1 MKKTYKSSLLALSV
15 LASFTSCSESESLQ
29 QANLSK
35 DKITFHATLDNSW
48 KPLSPASSSRAAIAA
63 ATEKGPIVVP
73 TPFGKPLYLH
83 PVVQDGIHIWSK
95 EGKPITRSGAPL
107 EDVEHER
114 VAQTRGTMS
123 TKTDLSD
130 YNSFGV
136 TAIYKEGDTYQSLFA
151 NAEATK
157 SAVDGFW
164 GIEDK
169 NKAQWPIDGV
179 VSFHAY
185 APYNTKSSNMLTLT
199 AEPEKVQSKITYTAS
214 ADDIINQPDLIV
226 ATSTGSRNN
235 PGQDD
240 AVNLQFSHAL
250 TAVSFAISKDLVEVI
265 GAGNQL
271 VSLSLEG
278 VYTQGDCELAAKDA
292 EHSTALLKWTGSS
305 DKTGKYE
312 FDLKDKNIII
322 DENLKDMALT
332 EDNQTLM
339 MIPQTLT
346 ADAKLK
352 FEFKLNDVPQS
363 VIIDMQGHEWLP
375 GTSVIYKLSSSAIN
389 SLTNA
394 EVVYPTTWNEAGYPK
409 KAFVENEAIGLYAV
423 SKDNKIVASNVKLV
437 KQKNEKGEEIW
448 KTTENKRF
456 LYTANYR
463 YFAYY
468 PYDSTLK
475 DEDMNAK
482 AADADGFFV
491 NKIKAWNPAKDQN
504 SEEVLLN
511 QDLQVASGVV
521 EADAST
527 LTFEMAHSMGLAVL
541 NLKSKEIPEKRIFLN
556 NDKYTYYYPD
566 IEGRYNTKPKK
577 GDYTDYPNKIAV
589 QASTNF
595 TDNIPY
601 NSSSETE
608 KKYLQIVKANQDVVF
623 KAADQEETNRTA
635 WGFSEPSK
643 STFNVAKNSCM
654 TKDIESEAEFY
665 YFSHYW
671 KYTGKVETFTAPE
684 NCDYKLECWGAQ
696 GGGINNQG
704 KVTPAKGGGYSY
716 GTLKNVGKGKQ
727 LFVCVG
733 GQGTAGVRNLKNA
746 SGGYNG
752 GGKGGYGVKNAKG
765 QILLSGGG
773 GGGATHIALSAGLLT
788 QFVDKYQTQLLIVAG
803 GAAGYSNVPNNNTN
817 INAAYGG
824 GVNGGPGMNTVT
836 NATYTVAGQKPTR
849 ERFGKGQDGR
859 NGITGTNNG
868 GEGNSGGGGG
878 FCGGYSDQRTGSY
891 TNGIGGGGS
900 GYVNTSLLVDATTI
914 AGNQQILK
922 PNGVV
927 ETGHL
932 SHGEAVI
939 TWLGKNPSTTK

>member
-83 PVVQDGIHIWSK
+83 SVVQETADLQQAAA
-95 EGKPITRSGAPL
+95 ITRGAMQ
-107 EDVEHER
+107 D
-114 VAQTRGTMS
+114 GT
-123 TKTDLSD
+123 TLDNT
-130 YNSFGV
+130 YYNNSFGV
-136 TAIYKEGDTYQSLFA
+136 TAISTNNGTNTALFTNQKA
-151 NAEATK
+151 SKNNE
-157 SAVDGFW
+157 DIW
-164 GIEDK
+164 EIEDK
-169 NKAQWPIDGV
+169 TNSRWPFDAL

-185 APYNTKSSNMLTLT
+185 APFNDATDGMWSVTT
-199 AEPEKVQSKITYTAS
+199 DAEKVKTKIKYTAKS
-214 ADDIINQPDLIV
+214 GETEIPAQPDIVV
-226 ATSTGSRNN
+226 ATNAESRSVSS
-235 PGQDD
+235 DD
-240 AVNLQFSHAL
+240 KAVELKFSHAL
-250 TAVSFAISKDLVEVI
+250 TAVNFAISKDLTDI
-265 GAGNQL
+265 FQTGASDGSKL
-271 VSLSLEG
+271 KSITLSGIPNEG
-278 VYTQGDCELAAKDA
+278 TCELTAKAGDPQTPSQIWTFDTEA
-292 EHSTALLKWTGSS
+292 DGTTKKTGSYTFLLE
-305 DKTGKYE
+305 DKDIKVGESYALTSN
-312 FDLKDKNIII
+312 KDKNI
-322 DENLKDMALT
+322 
-332 EDNQTLM
+332 LM
-339 MIPQTLT
+339 MIPQ
-346 ADAKLK
+346 
-352 FEFKLNDVPQS
+352 KLNGTKAQLTFVLDIKGKGDQKFTFDLS
-363 VIIDMQGHEWLP
+363 NQTWLP
-375 GTSVIYKLSSSAIN
+375 GTSVTYKLSASAVN
-389 SLTNA
+389 HLENA
-394 EVVYPTTWNEAGYPK
+394 EVKFPDSWKDTEQVKYSYPK
-409 KAFVENEAIGLYAV
+409 TDFAAGESIGLYV
-423 SKDNKIVASNVKLV
+423 VNSKNTIEEANLKLTRNQDG
-437 KQKNEKGEEIW
+437 KWMPENNDTKFLKLKGY
-448 KTTENKRF
+448 K
-456 LYTANYR
+456 

-468 PYDSTLK
+468 PYNTTAPTVDVKTDKADEFFK
-475 DEDMNAK
+475 DMITN
-482 AADADGFFV
+482 
-491 NKIKAWNPAKDQN
+491 WNPVQEQKTKDI
-504 SEEVLLN
+504 LLS
-511 QDLQVASGVV
+511 QDLQVGEGVIDG
-521 EADAST
+521 DAST
-527 LTFEMAHSMGLAVL
+527 LTFNMEHSMGLAVL

-577 GDYTDYPNKIAV
+577 GDYTDYPKKIAV

-671 KYTGKVETFTAPE
+671 KYTGKIETFTAPE
-684 NCDYKLECWGAQ
+684 KCDYKLECWGAQ
-696 GGGINNQG
+696 GGGIINQG
-704 KVTPAKGGGYSY
+704 NKVTPAKGGGYSY

-733 GQGTAGVRNLKNA
+733 GQGTAGTRNLKNA

-752 GGKGGYGVKNAKG
+752 GGKGGYGVKNANG

-878 FCGGYSDQRTGSY
+878 FCGGYSDQRTGSN

-900 GYVNTSLLVDATTI
+900 GYVNTSLLVDAKTI

-922 PNGVV
+922 PNGVE

>member
-1 MKKTYKSSLLALSV
+1 MIFIHLRNFSNVKT
-15 LASFTSCSESESLQ
+15 
-29 QANLSK
+29 
-35 DKITFHATLDNSW
+35 KI
-48 KPLSPASSSRAAIAA
+48 K
-63 ATEKGPIVVP
+63 
-73 TPFGKPLYLH
+73 
-83 PVVQDGIHIWSK
+83 
-95 EGKPITRSGAPL
+95 
-107 EDVEHER
+107 
-114 VAQTRGTMS
+114 
-123 TKTDLSD
+123 
-130 YNSFGV
+130 
-136 TAIYKEGDTYQSLFA
+136 
-151 NAEATK
+151 
-157 SAVDGFW
+157 
-164 GIEDK
+164 
-169 NKAQWPIDGV
+169 
-179 VSFHAY
+179 
-185 APYNTKSSNMLTLT
+185 
-199 AEPEKVQSKITYTAS
+199 YTAKS
-214 ADDIINQPDLIV
+214 GETEIPSQPDIIV
-226 ATSTGSRNN
+226 ATNAESRSVSS
-235 PGQDD
+235 DD
-240 AVNLQFSHAL
+240 KAVELKFSHAL
-250 TAVSFAISKDLVEVI
+250 TAVNFAISKDLTEI
-265 GAGNQL
+265 FQTATDGSKL
-271 VSLSLEG
+271 KSITLSGIPNEG
-278 VYTQGDCELAAKDA
+278 TCELTAKAGDPKTPSQNWIFDTEA
-292 EHSTALLKWTGSS
+292 DGKK
-305 DKTGKYE
+305 KTGTYT
-312 FDLKDKNIII
+312 FDLTKEDIQVGESYALTSNDDKNI
-322 DENLKDMALT
+322 
-332 EDNQTLM
+332 LM
-339 MIPQTLT
+339 MIPQNLNGTKAQLT
-346 ADAKLK
+346 FVLDIKGKGDQTFTFDLS
-352 FEFKLNDVPQS
+352 NQT
-363 VIIDMQGHEWLP
+363 WLP
-375 GTSVIYKLSSSAIN
+375 GTSVTYKLSASAIN
-389 SLTNA
+389 HLENT
-394 EVVYPTTWNEAGYPK
+394 EVKFPDSWKDTEQAKYSYPK
-409 KAFVENEAIGLYAV
+409 TDFATGESIGLYV
-423 SKDNKIVASNVKLV
+423 VNSKNTIEGENLKCV
-437 KQKNEKGEEIW
+437 KQADGSWKIGDGNTKYLKLKNYK
-448 KTTENKRF
+448 
-456 LYTANYR
+456 

-468 PYDSTLK
+468 PYR
-475 DEDMNAK
+475 
-482 AADADGFFV
+482 AADHTVDVTKDNADEFF
-491 NKIKAWNPAKDQN
+491 KDMITKWNPVKEQKT
-504 SEEVLLN
+504 EEVLLS
-511 QDLQVASGVV
+511 QDLQVAEGVIDG
-521 EADAST
+521 DAST
-527 LTFEMAHSMGLAVL
+527 LTFNMEHSMGLAVL

-671 KYTGKVETFTAPE
+671 KYTGKIETFTAPE
-684 NCDYKLECWGAQ
+684 KCDYKLECWGAQ
-696 GGGINNQG
+696 GGGIINQG

-733 GQGTAGVRNLKNA
+733 GQGTAGARNLKNA

-878 FCGGYSDQRTGSY
+878 FCGGYSDQRTGSN

-914 AGNQQILK
+914 AGNQQIQK

-932 SHGEAVI
+932 SYGEAVI

>member
-1 MKKTYKSSLLALSV
+1 MRNFSNVKT
-15 LASFTSCSESESLQ
+15 
-29 QANLSK
+29 
-35 DKITFHATLDNSW
+35 KI
-48 KPLSPASSSRAAIAA
+48 K
-63 ATEKGPIVVP
+63 
-73 TPFGKPLYLH
+73 
-83 PVVQDGIHIWSK
+83 
-95 EGKPITRSGAPL
+95 
-107 EDVEHER
+107 
-114 VAQTRGTMS
+114 
-123 TKTDLSD
+123 
-130 YNSFGV
+130 
-136 TAIYKEGDTYQSLFA
+136 
-151 NAEATK
+151 
-157 SAVDGFW
+157 
-164 GIEDK
+164 
-169 NKAQWPIDGV
+169 
-179 VSFHAY
+179 
-185 APYNTKSSNMLTLT
+185 
-199 AEPEKVQSKITYTAS
+199 YTAKS
-214 ADDIINQPDLIV
+214 GETEIPSQPDIIV
-226 ATSTGSRNN
+226 ATNAESRSVSS
-235 PGQDD
+235 DD
-240 AVNLQFSHAL
+240 KAVELKFSHAL
-250 TAVSFAISKDLVEVI
+250 TAVNFAISKDLTEI
-265 GAGNQL
+265 FQTATDGSKL
-271 VSLSLEG
+271 KSITLSGIPNEG
-278 VYTQGDCELAAKDA
+278 TCELTAKAGDPKTPSQNWIFDTEA
-292 EHSTALLKWTGSS
+292 DGKK
-305 DKTGKYE
+305 KTGTYT
-312 FDLKDKNIII
+312 FDLTKEDIQVGESYALTSNDDKNI
-322 DENLKDMALT
+322 
-332 EDNQTLM
+332 LM
-339 MIPQTLT
+339 MIPQNLNGTKAQLT
-346 ADAKLK
+346 FVLDIKGKGDQTFTFDLS
-352 FEFKLNDVPQS
+352 NQT
-363 VIIDMQGHEWLP
+363 WLP
-375 GTSVIYKLSSSAIN
+375 GTSVTYKLSASAIN
-389 SLTNA
+389 HLENT
-394 EVVYPTTWNEAGYPK
+394 EVKFPDSWKDTEQAKYSYPK
-409 KAFVENEAIGLYAV
+409 TDFATGESIGLYV
-423 SKDNKIVASNVKLV
+423 VNSKNTIEGENLKCV
-437 KQKNEKGEEIW
+437 KQADGSWKIGDGNTKYLKLKNYK
-448 KTTENKRF
+448 
-456 LYTANYR
+456 

-468 PYDSTLK
+468 PYR
-475 DEDMNAK
+475 
-482 AADADGFFV
+482 AADHTVDVTKDNADEFF
-491 NKIKAWNPAKDQN
+491 KDMITKWNPVKEQKT
-504 SEEVLLN
+504 EEVLLS
-511 QDLQVASGVV
+511 QDLQVAEGVIDG
-521 EADAST
+521 DAST
-527 LTFEMAHSMGLAVL
+527 LTFNMEHSMGLAVL

-671 KYTGKVETFTAPE
+671 KYTGKIETFTAPE
-684 NCDYKLECWGAQ
+684 KCDYKLECWGAQ
-696 GGGINNQG
+696 GGGIINQG

-733 GQGTAGVRNLKNA
+733 GQGTAGARNLKNA

-878 FCGGYSDQRTGSY
+878 FCGGYSDQRTGSN

-914 AGNQQILK
+914 AGNQQIQK

-932 SHGEAVI
+932 SYGEAVI

>member
-48 KPLSPASSSRAAIAA
+48 KPMSPASSSRAAIAA
-63 ATEKGPIVVP
+63 ATEKGPIVVS

-83 PVVQDGIHIWSK
+83 SVVQETADLQQAAA
-95 EGKPITRSGAPL
+95 ITRGAMQ
-107 EDVEHER
+107 D
-114 VAQTRGTMS
+114 GT
-123 TKTDLSD
+123 TLDNT
-130 YNSFGV
+130 YYNNSFGV
-136 TAIYKEGDTYQSLFA
+136 TAIYKDNGTNTALFTNQKA
-151 NAEATK
+151 SKNNE
-157 SAVDGFW
+157 DIW
-164 GIEDK
+164 EIEDK
-169 NKAQWPIDGV
+169 TNSRWPLDAL

-185 APYNTKSSNMLTLT
+185 APFNNATDGMWSVTTDVENVKTKIS
-199 AEPEKVQSKITYTAS
+199 YTAK
-214 ADDIINQPDLIV
+214 ADDITSQPDLIV
-226 ATSTGSRNN
+226 ATNAESRSYTSE
-235 PGQDD
+235 DK
-240 AVNLQFSHAL
+240 AVELNFSHAL
-250 TAVSFAISKDLVEVI
+250 TAVNFAISQDLTEI
-265 GAGNQL
+265 FHTGATDGSKL
-271 VSLSLEG
+271 KSITLSGIPNEG
-278 VYTQGDCELAAKDA
+278 TCELAAK
-292 EHSTALLKWTGSS
+292 EGSPKTALQNWTLATDANGKKTGSYTFNLENKNITIGES
-305 DKTGKYE
+305 YALTSND
-312 FDLKDKNIII
+312 DKNI
-322 DENLKDMALT
+322 
-332 EDNQTLM
+332 LM
-339 MIPQTLT
+339 MIPQ
-346 ADAKLK
+346 
-352 FEFKLNDVPQS
+352 KLNGTKAQLAFVLDIKGKGDQTFTFDLS
-363 VIIDMQGHEWLP
+363 NQTWLP
-375 GTSVIYKLSSSAIN
+375 GTSVTYKLSASAIN
-389 SLTNA
+389 HLENA
-394 EVVYPTTWNEAGYPK
+394 EVKFPDTWKDTEQAKYSYPK
-409 KAFVENEAIGLYAV
+409 TDFNEGESIGLYV
-423 SKDNKIVASNVKLV
+423 VNSNNAIEGENLECV
-437 KQKNEKGEEIW
+437 KQADGSWKIGDGNTKYLKLKNYK
-448 KTTENKRF
+448 
-456 LYTANYR
+456 

-468 PYDSTLK
+468 PYNATAPTVDETK
-475 DEDMNAK
+475 DNADEFFKDMITN
-482 AADADGFFV
+482 
-491 NKIKAWNPAKDQN
+491 WNPVQEQKT
-504 SEEVLLN
+504 EEVLLR
-511 QDLQVASGVV
+511 QDLQVGEGVIDG
-521 EADAST
+521 DAST
-527 LTFEMAHSMGLAVL
+527 LTFNMEHSMGLAVL

-671 KYTGKVETFTAPE
+671 KYTGKIETFTAPE
-684 NCDYKLECWGAQ
+684 KCDYKLECWGAQ
-696 GGGINNQG
+696 GGGIINQG

-878 FCGGYSDQRTGSY
+878 FCGGYSDQRTGSN

>member
-83 PVVQDGIHIWSK
+83 SVVQDGIHIWSK

-114 VAQTRGTMS
+114 VAQTRGSM
-123 TKTDLSD
+123 KDNIGA
-130 YNSFGV
+130 YGSFGV
-136 TAIYKEGDTYQSLFA
+136 TAIYKNGENNVSLFQEENGDPKIA
-151 NAEATK
+151 VAT
-157 SAVDGFW
+157 STT
-164 GIEDK
+164 EDK
-169 NKAQWPIDGV
+169 VWEIKDSRWPVGSE
-179 VSFHAY
+179 VSFHAF
-185 APYNTKSSNMLTLT
+185 APYSAGSTSPLGFKPDVDGEKTL
-199 AEPEKVQSKITYTAS
+199 ITYTAS
-214 ADDIINQPDLIV
+214 TTDIVNQPDLIL
-226 ATSTGSRNN
+226 ATAKGSQSDNALGLN
-235 PGQDD
+235 
-240 AVNLQFSHAL
+240 FSHAL
-250 TAVSFAISKDLVEVI
+250 TAVTFAIDKDLADVL
-265 GAGNQL
+265 GAGKKL
-271 VSLSLEG
+271 TSITLSGIPNEG
-278 VYTQGDCELAAKDA
+278 TYDLAVMKGEGNAAPEWQFAQDG
-292 EHSTALLKWTGSS
+292 GSY
-305 DKTGKYE
+305 KTGTYT
-312 FDLKDKNIII
+312 FDLKDQDIVTG
-322 DENLKDMALT
+322 KDFALT
-332 EDNQTLM
+332 SDNNTLM
-339 MIPQTLT
+339 MMPQTLPET
-346 ADAKLK
+346 AKLNFQ
-352 FEFKLNDVPQS
+352 FELDGVLQS
-363 VIIDMQGHEWLP
+363 LIIDMKDQVWQP
-375 GTSVIYKLSSSAIN
+375 GKSVIYKLSAKAIN
-389 SLTNA
+389 TLSNP
-394 EVVYPTTWNEAGYPK
+394 EVVYPTTWTAVGYPK
-409 KAFVENEAIGLYAV
+409 QSFNNNEAIGLYAV
-423 SKDNKIVASNVKLV
+423 SKDGLVVIPNVKLT
-437 KQKNEKGEEIW
+437 KGQDGNW
-448 KTTENKRF
+448 KTENDQRF
-456 LYTANYR
+456 LFTTNYS

-468 PYDSTLK
+468 PYRNTPDPLNVNVKATTADEFFK
-475 DEDMNAK
+475 DMITN
-482 AADADGFFV
+482 
-491 NKIKAWNPAKDQN
+491 WNPVKEQKTKDI
-504 SEEVLLN
+504 LLS
-511 QDLQVASGVV
+511 QDLQVGEGVIDG
-521 EADAST
+521 DAAT
-527 LTFEMAHSMGLAVL
+527 LTFNMAHSMGLAVL

-577 GDYTDYPNKIAV
+577 GDYTDYPKKIAV

-671 KYTGKVETFTAPE
+671 KYTGKIETFTAPE
-684 NCDYKLECWGAQ
+684 KCDYKLECWGAQ
-696 GGGINNQG
+696 GGGIINQG
-704 KVTPAKGGGYSY
+704 NKVTPAKGGGYSY

-733 GQGTAGVRNLKNA
+733 GQGTAGARNLKNA

-765 QILLSGGG
+765 QILFSGGG

-878 FCGGYSDQRTGSY
+878 FCGGYSDQRTGSN

-922 PNGVV
+922 PNGVA

-932 SHGEAVI
+932 SYGEALI

>member
-48 KPLSPASSSRAAIAA
+48 KPMSPASSSRAAIAA

-83 PVVQDGIHIWSK
+83 SVVQETADLQQAAA
-95 EGKPITRSGAPL
+95 T
-107 EDVEHER
+107 
-114 VAQTRGTMS
+114 TRGAMQDGT
-123 TKTDLSD
+123 TLDNT
-130 YNSFGV
+130 YYNNSFGV
-136 TAIYKEGDTYQSLFA
+136 TAIYKDNGTNTALFTNQKA
-151 NAEATK
+151 SKNNE
-157 SAVDGFW
+157 DIW
-164 GIEDK
+164 EIEDK
-169 NKAQWPIDGV
+169 TNSRWPFDAL

-185 APYNTKSSNMLTLT
+185 APFNDATDGMWSVTTDAESVKTKIS
-199 AEPEKVQSKITYTAS
+199 YTAK
-214 ADDIINQPDLIV
+214 ADAITSQPDLIV
-226 ATSTGSRNN
+226 ATNAESRSYTSE
-235 PGQDD
+235 DK
-240 AVNLQFSHAL
+240 AVELNFSHAL
-250 TAVSFAISKDLVEVI
+250 TAVNFAISQDLTEI
-265 GAGNQL
+265 FHAGATDGSKL
-271 VSLSLEG
+271 KSITLSGIPNEG
-278 VYTQGDCELAAKDA
+278 TCELAAK
-292 EHSTALLKWTGSS
+292 EGSPKTALQNWTLATDANGKKTGSYTFNLENKNITIGES
-305 DKTGKYE
+305 YALTSND
-312 FDLKDKNIII
+312 DKNI
-322 DENLKDMALT
+322 
-332 EDNQTLM
+332 LM
-339 MIPQTLT
+339 MIPQDLNGTKAQLT
-346 ADAKLK
+346 FVLDIKGKGVQTFTFDLS
-352 FEFKLNDVPQS
+352 NQT
-363 VIIDMQGHEWLP
+363 WLP
-375 GTSVIYKLSSSAIN
+375 GTSVTYKLSASAIN
-389 SLTNA
+389 HLENA
-394 EVVYPTTWNEAGYPK
+394 EVKFPDTWKDTEQVKYSYPK
-409 KAFVENEAIGLYAV
+409 TDFAAGESIGLYV
-423 SKDNKIVASNVKLV
+423 VNSKNTIEGENLKCV
-437 KQKNEKGEEIW
+437 KQADGSWKIGDGNTKYLKLKNYK
-448 KTTENKRF
+448 
-456 LYTANYR
+456 

-468 PYDSTLK
+468 PYR
-475 DEDMNAK
+475 
-482 AADADGFFV
+482 AADPTVDVTKDNADEFFKDMIT
-491 NKIKAWNPAKDQN
+491 NWNPVQEQKTKDI
-504 SEEVLLN
+504 LLS
-511 QDLQVASGVV
+511 QDLQVGEGVIDG
-521 EADAST
+521 DAST
-527 LTFEMAHSMGLAVL
+527 LTFNMEHSMGLAVL

-577 GDYTDYPNKIAV
+577 GDYTDYPKKIAV

-671 KYTGKVETFTAPE
+671 KYTGNIETFTAPE
-684 NCDYKLECWGAQ
+684 KCDYKLECWGAQ
-696 GGGINNQG
+696 GGGIINQG

-733 GQGTAGVRNLKNA
+733 GQGTAGTRNLNNA

-752 GGKGGYGVKNAKG
+752 GGKGGKGVKNAKG

-878 FCGGYSDQRTGSY
+878 FCGGYSDQRIGSN

-914 AGNQQILK
+914 AGNQQFLK
-922 PNGVV
+922 PNGVA
-927 ETGHL
+927 ETGHM
-932 SHGEAVI
+932 SYGEALI

>member
-29 QANLSK
+29 QVNLSK
-35 DKITFHATLDNSW
+35 DKITFHATLDNTW

-83 PVVQDGIHIWSK
+83 SVVQETADLQQAAA
-95 EGKPITRSGAPL
+95 ITRGAMQ
-107 EDVEHER
+107 D
-114 VAQTRGTMS
+114 GT
-123 TKTDLSD
+123 TLDNT
-130 YNSFGV
+130 YYNNSFGV
-136 TAIYKEGDTYQSLFA
+136 TAIYKDNGTNTALFTNQKA
-151 NAEATK
+151 SKNNE
-157 SAVDGFW
+157 DIW
-164 GIEDK
+164 EIEDK
-169 NKAQWPIDGV
+169 TNSRWPFDAL

-185 APYNTKSSNMLTLT
+185 APFYDATDGMWSVTTDADNVKTKI
-199 AEPEKVQSKITYTAS
+199 KYTAKS
-214 ADDIINQPDLIV
+214 GETEIPSQPDIVV
-226 ATSTGSRNN
+226 ATNAESRSVSS
-235 PGQDD
+235 DD
-240 AVNLQFSHAL
+240 KAVELKFSHAL
-250 TAVSFAISKDLVEVI
+250 TAVNFAISKDLTDI
-265 GAGNQL
+265 FQTGATDGSKL
-271 VSLSLEG
+271 KSIKLSGIPNEG
-278 VYTQGDCELAAKDA
+278 TCEL
-292 EHSTALLKWTGSS
+292 TATEGSPQTPSQTWTFDTEADGNKKTGSYTFLLE
-305 DKTGKYE
+305 DKDIKVGESYALTSN
-312 FDLKDKNIII
+312 KDKNI
-322 DENLKDMALT
+322 
-332 EDNQTLM
+332 LM
-339 MIPQTLT
+339 MIPQDLQGTK
-346 ADAKLK
+346 AKLTFVLDIK
-352 FEFKLNDVPQS
+352 GKGDQTFTFDLSNQT
-363 VIIDMQGHEWLP
+363 WLP
-375 GTSVIYKLSSSAIN
+375 GTSVTYKLSASAVN
-389 SLTNA
+389 HLENA
-394 EVVYPTTWNEAGYPK
+394 EVKFPDSWKDTEQVKYSYPK
-409 KAFVENEAIGLYAV
+409 TDFNEGESIGLYV
-423 SKDNKIVASNVKLV
+423 VNSNNKIEGENLECV
-437 KQKNEKGEEIW
+437 KQADGSWKIGDGNTKYLKLKNYK
-448 KTTENKRF
+448 
-456 LYTANYR
+456 

-468 PYDSTLK
+468 PYR
-475 DEDMNAK
+475 
-482 AADADGFFV
+482 AADPTVDVTKDNADKFFKDMIT
-491 NKIKAWNPAKDQN
+491 NWNPVQEQKTKDI
-504 SEEVLLN
+504 LLS
-511 QDLQVASGVV
+511 QDLQVGEGVIDG
-521 EADAST
+521 DAST
-527 LTFEMAHSMGLAVL
+527 LTFNMEHSMGLAVL
-541 NLKSKEIPEKRIFLN
+541 NLKSKEIPKKRIFLN

-566 IEGRYNTKPKK
+566 IEGRYTTKPKK
-577 GDYTDYPNKIAV
+577 GDYTDYPEKIAV

-684 NCDYKLECWGAQ
+684 KCDYKLECWGAQ
-696 GGGINNQG
+696 GGGIINQG

-733 GQGTAGVRNLKNA
+733 GRGTAGVRNLKNA

-752 GGKGGYGVKNAKG
+752 GGKGGCGVKNAKG
-765 QILLSGGG
+765 QILMSGGG

-900 GYVNTSLLVDATTI
+900 GYVNTSLLVNATTI
-914 AGNQQILK
+914 AGNQQIQK
-922 PNGVV
+922 PNGGV

-932 SHGEAVI
+932 SYGEAVI

>member
-1 MKKTYKSSLLALSV
+1 MVNSNNTI
-15 LASFTSCSESESLQ
+15 EE
-29 QANLSK
+29 ANLK
-35 DKITFHATLDNSW
+35 LTRD
-48 KPLSPASSSRAAIAA
+48 
-63 ATEKGPIVVP
+63 
-73 TPFGKPLYLH
+73 
-83 PVVQDGIHIWSK
+83 QDGKWMPENK
-95 EGKPITRSGAPL
+95 
-107 EDVEHER
+107 D
-114 VAQTRGTMS
+114 
-123 TKTDLSD
+123 TKFL
-130 YNSFGV
+130 
-136 TAIYKEGDTYQSLFA
+136 
-151 NAEATK
+151 
-157 SAVDGFW
+157 
-164 GIEDK
+164 
-169 NKAQWPIDGV
+169 
-179 VSFHAY
+179 
-185 APYNTKSSNMLTLT
+185 
-199 AEPEKVQSKITYTAS
+199 
-214 ADDIINQPDLIV
+214 
-226 ATSTGSRNN
+226 
-235 PGQDD
+235 
-240 AVNLQFSHAL
+240 
-250 TAVSFAISKDLVEVI
+250 
-265 GAGNQL
+265 
-271 VSLSLEG
+271 
-278 VYTQGDCELAAKDA
+278 
-292 EHSTALLKWTGSS
+292 
-305 DKTGKYE
+305 
-312 FDLKDKNIII
+312 
-322 DENLKDMALT
+322 
-332 EDNQTLM
+332 
-339 MIPQTLT
+339 
-346 ADAKLK
+346 KLK
-352 FEFKLNDVPQS
+352 
-363 VIIDMQGHEWLP
+363 G
-375 GTSVIYKLSSSAIN
+375 YK
-389 SLTNA
+389 
-394 EVVYPTTWNEAGYPK
+394 
-409 KAFVENEAIGLYAV
+409 
-423 SKDNKIVASNVKLV
+423 
-437 KQKNEKGEEIW
+437 
-448 KTTENKRF
+448 
-456 LYTANYR
+456 

-468 PYDSTLK
+468 PYNATAPTVDVKTDKADEFFK
-475 DEDMNAK
+475 DMITN
-482 AADADGFFV
+482 
-491 NKIKAWNPAKDQN
+491 WNPVQEQKTKDI
-504 SEEVLLN
+504 LLS
-511 QDLQVASGVV
+511 QDLQVGEGVIDG
-521 EADAST
+521 DAST
-527 LTFEMAHSMGLAVL
+527 LTFNMEHSMGLAVL

-577 GDYTDYPNKIAV
+577 GDYTDYPKKIAV

-671 KYTGKVETFTAPE
+671 KYTGKIETFTAPE
-684 NCDYKLECWGAQ
+684 KCDYKLECWGAQ
-696 GGGINNQG
+696 GGGIINQG

-733 GQGTAGVRNLKNA
+733 GQGTAGTRNLKNA

-752 GGKGGYGVKNAKG
+752 GGKGGYGVKNANG

-878 FCGGYSDQRTGSY
+878 FCGGYSDQRTGSK

-900 GYVNTSLLVDATTI
+900 GYVNTSLLVDAKTI
-914 AGNQQILK
+914 AGNQRILK
-922 PNGVV
+922 PNGVE

-932 SHGEAVI
+932 SYGEAVI

>member
-1 MKKTYKSSLLALSV
+1 MMKKTYKSSLLALSV

-63 ATEKGPIVVP
+63 ATEKGPIVVS

-83 PVVQDGIHIWSK
+83 SVVQDGIHIWSK

-199 AEPEKVQSKITYTAS
+199 ADPEKVQSKITYTAS

-475 DEDMNAK
+475 DEDMNAE

-491 NKIKAWNPAKDQN
+491 KKIEAWNPAKDQN

-521 EADAST
+521 EADVST

-541 NLKSKEIPEKRIFLN
+541 NLDNKEIPKTRRFKN
-556 NDKYTYYYPD
+556 NNYTYYYPD
-566 IEGRYNTKPKK
+566 LPGRVTTVPTK
-577 GDYTDYPNKIAV
+577 GTDYTDDNTKQTV
-589 QASTNF
+589 RASAAF
-595 TDNIPY
+595 SGNIPC
-601 NSSSETE
+601 SSKITA
-608 KKYLQIVKANQDVVF
+608 YRYFQIVKPSTNVSF
-623 KAADQEETNRTA
+623 KASDESGNPRSA
-635 WGFSEPSK
+635 WGTHTSY
-643 STFNVAKNSCM
+643 TFNVAQNAAE
-654 TKDIESEAEFY
+654 TKSITTDADFY
-665 YFSHYW
+665 QLAR
-671 KYTGKVETFTAPE
+671 KYDCTQNVERFAAPQGGT
-684 NCDYKLECWGAQ
+684 YTLECWGAQ
-696 GGGINNQG
+696 GHNFNNNQG
-704 KVTPAKGGGYSY
+704 VY
-716 GTLKNVGKGKQ
+716 LE
-727 LFVCVG
+727 
-733 GQGTAGVRNLKNA
+733 
-746 SGGYNG
+746 
-752 GGKGGYGVKNAKG
+752 GGKGGYVTGGYTMNKG
-765 QILLSGGG
+765 TSIYICVGGYDNGYNNRIPNVNKPGSAGGGATSITTTNRGALREFNNYRGEVLLVAG
-773 GGGATHIALSAGLLT
+773 GGGAQDAGEGAP
-788 QFVDKYQTQLLIVAG
+788 VAG
-803 GAAGYSNVPNNNTN
+803 VGGGETGGSGTGGSVSYGTGGTQTGAGSNVLRLPKNCPQNYKAGFGYGGVACIRNSNRKDDYGAHGGAGY
-817 INAAYGG
+817 Y
-824 GVNGGPGMNTVT
+824 
-836 NATYTVAGQKPTR
+836 
-849 ERFGKGQDGR
+849 
-859 NGITGTNNG
+859 
-868 GEGNSGGGGG
+868 
-878 FCGGYSDQRTGSY
+878 
-891 TNGIGGGGS
+891 GGGGS
-900 GYVNTSLLVDATTI
+900 QQSGPAGGGSSYYKGVGVTSGSTI
-914 AGNQQILK
+914 DGAHSQPSPDGDKQQIGQSGSGNCVISWFLK
-922 PNGVV
+922 
-927 ETGHL
+927 
-932 SHGEAVI
+932 
-939 TWLGKNPSTTK
+939 

>member
-114 VAQTRGTMS
+114 VAQTRGSM
-123 TKTDLSD
+123 KDNIGA
-130 YNSFGV
+130 YGSFGV
-136 TAIYKEGDTYQSLFA
+136 TAIYKNGENNVSLFQEENGDPKIA
-151 NAEATK
+151 VAT
-157 SAVDGFW
+157 STN
-164 GIEDK
+164 EDK
-169 NKAQWPIDGV
+169 VWEIKDSRWPVGSE
-179 VSFHAY
+179 VSFHAF
-185 APYNTKSSNMLTLT
+185 APYSAGSTSPLSFTPDVDGEKTQIKYIALTGKEEIK
-199 AEPEKVQSKITYTAS
+199 A
-214 ADDIINQPDLIV
+214 QPDLIL
-226 ATSTGSRNN
+226 ATAKGSQSDNALDLN
-235 PGQDD
+235 F
-240 AVNLQFSHAL
+240 NHAL
-250 TAVSFAISKDLVEVI
+250 TAVTFAIDKDLADVL
-265 GAGNQL
+265 GAGKKL
-271 VSLSLEG
+271 TSITLSGIPNEG
-278 VYTQGDCELAAKDA
+278 TYELAVMKGEGNAAPEWQFAQDG
-292 EHSTALLKWTGSS
+292 GSY
-305 DKTGKYE
+305 KTGTYT
-312 FDLKDKNIII
+312 FDLKDQDIVTG
-322 DENLKDMALT
+322 KDFALT
-332 EDNQTLM
+332 SDNNTLM
-339 MIPQTLT
+339 MMPQTLPES
-346 ADAKLK
+346 AKLNFQ
-352 FEFKLNDVPQS
+352 FELDGVLQS
-363 VIIDMQGHEWLP
+363 LIIDMKDQVWQP
-375 GTSVIYKLSSSAIN
+375 GKSVIYKLSAKAIN
-389 SLTNA
+389 TLSNP
-394 EVVYPTTWNEAGYPK
+394 EVVYPTTWTAVGYPK
-409 KAFVENEAIGLYAV
+409 QSFNNNEAIGLYAV
-423 SKDNKIVASNVKLV
+423 SKDGLVVIPNVKLT
-437 KQKNEKGEEIW
+437 KGQDGNW
-448 KTTENKRF
+448 KTENDQRF
-456 LYTANYR
+456 LFTTNYS

-468 PYDSTLK
+468 PYRNTPDPLNVNVKATTADEFFK
-475 DEDMNAK
+475 DMITN
-482 AADADGFFV
+482 
-491 NKIKAWNPAKDQN
+491 WNPVQEQKTKDI
-504 SEEVLLN
+504 LLS
-511 QDLQVASGVV
+511 QDLQVGEGVIDG
-521 EADAST
+521 DAST
-527 LTFEMAHSMGLAVL
+527 LTFNMEHSMGLAVL

-577 GDYTDYPNKIAV
+577 GDYTDYPKKIAV

-623 KAADQEETNRTA
+623 KAADQEKTNRTA

-671 KYTGKVETFTAPE
+671 KYTGKIETFTAPE
-684 NCDYKLECWGAQ
+684 KCDYKLECWGAQ
-696 GGGINNQG
+696 GGGIINQG

-733 GQGTAGVRNLKNA
+733 GQGTAGTRNLKNA

-752 GGKGGYGVKNAKG
+752 GGKGGYGVKNANG

-878 FCGGYSDQRTGSY
+878 FCGGYSDQRTGSK

-900 GYVNTSLLVDATTI
+900 GYVNTSLLVDAKTI
-914 AGNQQILK
+914 AGNQRILK
-922 PNGVV
+922 PNGVE

-932 SHGEAVI
+932 SYGEAVI

>member
-1 MKKTYKSSLLALSV
+1 MMKKTYKSSLLALSV

-63 ATEKGPIVVP
+63 ATEKGPIVVS

-83 PVVQDGIHIWSK
+83 SVVQETADLQQAAA
-95 EGKPITRSGAPL
+95 T
-107 EDVEHER
+107 
-114 VAQTRGTMS
+114 TRGVMQEGT
-123 TKTDLSD
+123 TLGNT
-130 YNSFGV
+130 YYNNSFGV
-136 TAIYKEGDTYQSLFA
+136 TAIYKDNGTNTALFINQKA
-151 NAEATK
+151 SKNNE
-157 SAVDGFW
+157 DIW
-164 GIEDK
+164 EIEDK
-169 NKAQWPIDGV
+169 TNSRWPFDALV
-179 VSFHAY
+179 FFHAY
-185 APYNTKSSNMLTLT
+185 APFNDATDGMWSVTT
-199 AEPEKVQSKITYTAS
+199 DAEKVKTKIKYTAKS
-214 ADDIINQPDLIV
+214 AENEIQSQPDIIV
-226 ATSTGSRNN
+226 ATNAESRSVSS
-235 PGQDD
+235 DD
-240 AVNLQFSHAL
+240 KAVELKFSHAL
-250 TAVSFAISKDLVEVI
+250 TAVNFAISKDLTEI
-265 GAGNQL
+265 FQTATDGSKL
-271 VSLSLEG
+271 KSIKLSGIPNEG
-278 VYTQGDCELAAKDA
+278 TCELTAKAGDPQTP
-292 EHSTALLKWTGSS
+292 SQNWTFDTEADGNK
-305 DKTGKYE
+305 KTGTYT
-312 FDLKDKNIII
+312 FDLTKENIQVG
-322 DENLKDMALT
+322 ESYALT
-332 EDNQTLM
+332 SNKDNNILM
-339 MIPQTLT
+339 MIPQNLQGTN
-346 ADAKLK
+346 AKLIFVLEIK
-352 FEFKLNDVPQS
+352 GKGDQTFTFDLSNQT
-363 VIIDMQGHEWLP
+363 WLP
-375 GTSVIYKLSSSAIN
+375 GTSVTYKLSASAIN
-389 SLTNA
+389 HLEKA
-394 EVVYPTTWNEAGYPK
+394 EVKFPDSWKDTEQAKYSYPK
-409 KAFVENEAIGLYAV
+409 TDFAAGESIGLYV
-423 SKDNKIVASNVKLV
+423 VNSNNAIEGENLECV
-437 KQKNEKGEEIW
+437 KQADGSWKIGDGNTKYLKLKNYK
-448 KTTENKRF
+448 
-456 LYTANYR
+456 

-468 PYDSTLK
+468 PYR
-475 DEDMNAK
+475 
-482 AADADGFFV
+482 AADPTVDVTKDNADEFFKDMIT
-491 NKIKAWNPAKDQN
+491 NWNPVQEQKTKDI
-504 SEEVLLN
+504 LLS
-511 QDLQVASGVV
+511 QDLQVGEGVIDG
-521 EADAST
+521 DAST
-527 LTFEMAHSMGLAVL
+527 LTFNMEHSMGLAVL

-684 NCDYKLECWGAQ
+684 KCDYKLECWGAQ
-696 GGGINNQG
+696 GGGIINQG

-733 GQGTAGVRNLKNA
+733 GQGIAGVRNLKNA

-836 NATYTVAGQKPTR
+836 NATYTVAGQKPIR

-878 FCGGYSDQRTGSY
+878 FCGGYSDQRTGSN

-900 GYVNTSLLVDATTI
+900 GYVNTSLLVDAKTI

-932 SHGEAVI
+932 SYGEAVI

>member
-1 MKKTYKSSLLALSV
+1 MK
-15 LASFTSCSESESLQ
+15 
-29 QANLSK
+29 
-35 DKITFHATLDNSW
+35 DN
-48 KPLSPASSSRAAIAA
+48 I
-63 ATEKGPIVVP
+63 
-73 TPFGKPLYLH
+73 
-83 PVVQDGIHIWSK
+83 
-95 EGKPITRSGAPL
+95 GAY
-107 EDVEHER
+107 
-114 VAQTRGTMS
+114 G
-123 TKTDLSD
+123 
-130 YNSFGV
+130 SFGV
-136 TAIYKEGDTYQSLFA
+136 TAIYKNGENNLSLFLEENGNPKIA
-151 NAEATK
+151 VAT
-157 SAVDGFW
+157 STN
-164 GIEDK
+164 EDK
-169 NKAQWPIDGV
+169 VWEIKDSRWPVGSE
-179 VSFHAY
+179 VSFHAF
-185 APYNTKSSNMLTLT
+185 APYSAGSTSPLGFTPDVDGEKTQIKYIALTGKEEIK
-199 AEPEKVQSKITYTAS
+199 A
-214 ADDIINQPDLIV
+214 QPDLIL
-226 ATSTGSRNN
+226 ATAKGSQSDNALDLN
-235 PGQDD
+235 F
-240 AVNLQFSHAL
+240 NHAL
-250 TAVSFAISKDLVEVI
+250 TAVTFAIDKDLADI
-265 GAGNQL
+265 LGAGKKL
-271 VSLSLEG
+271 TSITLSGIPNEG
-278 VYTQGDCELAAKDA
+278 TYDLAVMKGEGNAAPEWQFAQDGGSNKIGIYT
-292 EHSTALLKWTGSS
+292 
-305 DKTGKYE
+305 
-312 FDLKDKNIII
+312 FDLKDQDIVTG
-322 DENLKDMALT
+322 KDFALT
-332 EDNQTLM
+332 SDNNTLM
-339 MIPQTLT
+339 MIPQTLPET
-346 ADAKLK
+346 AKLNFQ
-352 FEFKLNDVPQS
+352 FELDGVLQS
-363 VIIDMQGHEWLP
+363 LIIDMKDQVWQP
-375 GTSVIYKLSSSAIN
+375 GKSVIYKLSASAIN
-389 SLTNA
+389 TLSNP
-394 EVVYPTTWNEAGYPK
+394 EVVYPTTWTAVGYPK
-409 KAFVENEAIGLYAV
+409 QSFNNNEAIGLYAV
-423 SKDNKIVASNVKLV
+423 SKDGLVVIPNVKLT
-437 KQKNEKGEEIW
+437 KGQDGSW
-448 KTTENKRF
+448 KTENDQRF
-456 LYTANYR
+456 LFTTNYS

-468 PYDSTLK
+468 PYRNTPDPLDVNVKATTADEFFK
-475 DEDMNAK
+475 DMITN
-482 AADADGFFV
+482 
-491 NKIKAWNPAKDQN
+491 WNPVQEQKTKDI
-504 SEEVLLN
+504 LLS
-511 QDLQVASGVV
+511 QDLQVGEGVIDG
-521 EADAST
+521 DAST
-527 LTFEMAHSMGLAVL
+527 LTFNMEHSMGLAVL

-566 IEGRYNTKPKK
+566 IEERYNTKPKK
-577 GDYTDYPNKIAV
+577 GDYTDYPKKIAV

-601 NSSSETE
+601 NSPSETE

-671 KYTGKVETFTAPE
+671 KYTGKIETFTAPE

-696 GGGINNQG
+696 GGGIIDQG

-733 GQGTAGVRNLKNA
+733 GQGAAGVRNLKNA

-752 GGKGGYGVKNAKG
+752 GGKGGYGVKNANG
-765 QILLSGGG
+765 QILLGGGG

-836 NATYTVAGQKPTR
+836 NAIYTVAGQKPTR

-878 FCGGYSDQRTGSY
+878 FCGGYSDQRTGSK

-932 SHGEAVI
+932 SYGEAVI